1 MKVLVTGAAGSIGRT
16 LVRGLPE
23 LGHEVRGLDLVDGPP
38 DAFALGRVT
47 GDCLDPAVADEAVA
61 GMDAVV
67 HLAGNPNE
75 ASLPESLESH
85 VQTTGRLLEAMLTHG
100 VGRMAYASSNHAVGH
115 TPYADLLTTGVRP
128 RPDTHYGVAKA
139 AAEALLSLYADRR
152 GISSVAM
159 RIGSFRERPT
169 SIRELSTWLS
179 PGDAVRMADAALR
192 SPKPGFH
199 VLYGISA
206 NTRAWWDLGPGRA
219 LGYDPQD
226 DAETY
231 ADDVKPSP
239 GDADE
244 NAYVGGPHVSQLEL
258 PPAF

>member
-23 LGHEVRGLDLVDGPP
+23 RGHEVRGLDLVDGP
-38 DAFALGRVT
+38 ALPLGWVT
-47 GDCLDPAVADEAVA
+47 GDCLDPAVADEAVS
-61 GMDAVV
+61 GVDAVI
-67 HLAGNPNE
+67 HLAGNPDE

-85 VQTTGRLLEAMLTHG
+85 VHTTGRLLEAMLAHG

-115 TPYADLLTTGVRP
+115 TPRSDLLTVEERP
-128 RPDTHYGVAKA
+128 RPDTYYGVAKA

-152 GISSVAM
+152 GISSVAL

-169 SIRELSTWLS
+169 STRELSTWLS
-179 PGDAVRMADAALR
+179 PGDAVRMVDAAIR
-192 SPKPGFH
+192 TPERGFH

-206 NTRAWWDLGPGRA
+206 NTRAWWDLGAGRA

-226 DAETY
+226 DAEAY
-231 ADDVKPSP
+231 AHDVTPGP
-239 GDADE
+239 GDEAE
-244 NAYVGGPHVSQLEL
+244 NAYVGGPHVSQLQL

>member
-38 DAFALGRVT
+38 CALGWVT
-47 GDCLDPAVADEAVA
+47 GNCLDPAVADEAVS
-61 GMDAVV
+61 GVDAVV

-75 ASLPESLESH
+75 TPLPESLESH
-85 VQTTGRLLEAMLTHG
+85 VHTTARLLEAMLAHG
-100 VGRMAYASSNHAVGH
+100 VTRMAYASSNHAVGH
-115 TPYADLLTTGVRP
+115 TPNGDLLTVGARP
-128 RPDTHYGVAKA
+128 RPDTYYGVAKA

-152 GISSVAM
+152 GISSVAL

-169 SIRELSTWLS
+169 STRELSTWLS
-179 PGDAVRMADAALR
+179 PGDAVRMADAAIR
-192 SPKPGFH
+192 SPESGFH

-219 LGYDPQD
+219 LGYVPQD

-231 ADDVKPSP
+231 ADAVTPSP
-239 GDADE
+239 GDDAE
-244 NAYVGGPHVSQLEL
+244 NAYVGGPHVSKLQLR
-258 PPAF
+258 PAF

>member
-1 MKVLVTGAAGSIGRT
+1 MKVLVTGAGGRIGRT

-23 LGHEVRGLDLVDGPP
+23 LGHEVRGLDLVDDPGTC
-38 DAFALGRVT
+38 ALGWVT
-47 GDCLDPAVADEAVA
+47 GDCLDPAVADEAVS
-61 GMDAVV
+61 GVDAVV

-75 ASLPESLESH
+75 APLPESLESH
-85 VQTTGRLLEAMLTHG
+85 VHTTARLLEAMLAHG
-100 VGRMAYASSNHAVGH
+100 VGRMVYASSNHAVGH
-115 TPYADLLTTGVRP
+115 TPRGDLLTADVRP
-128 RPDTHYGVAKA
+128 RPDTYYGVAKA

-152 GISSVAM
+152 DISSVAL

-169 SIRELSTWLS
+169 SVRELSTWLS
-179 PGDAVRMADAALR
+179 PGDAVRMADAAVR
-192 SPKPGFH
+192 SSEPGFH

-226 DAETY
+226 DAESY
-231 ADDVKPSP
+231 ADAVTP
-239 GDADE
+239 GPDDAAE
-244 NAYVGGPHVSQLEL
+244 NAYVGGPLVSQLQL

>member
-23 LGHEVRGLDLVDGPP
+23 LGHEVRGLDLADGPDLP
-38 DAFALGRVT
+38 LGWVT
-47 GDCLDPAVADEAVA
+47 GDCLDPAVAAEAVS
-61 GMDAVV
+61 GVDAVV

-75 ASLPESLESH
+75 APLPESLESH
-85 VQTTGRLLEAMLTHG
+85 VHTTGRLLEAMVAHG
-100 VGRMAYASSNHAVGH
+100 VTRMAYASSNHAVGH
-115 TPYADLLTTGVRP
+115 TPAGEPLTVDARP
-128 RPDTHYGVAKA
+128 RPDTYYGVAKA

-152 GISSVAM
+152 GISSVAL
-159 RIGSFRERPT
+159 RIGSFRERP
-169 SIRELSTWLS
+169 SSVRELSTWLS
-179 PGDAVRMADAALR
+179 PGDAVRMVDAAI
-192 SPKPGFH
+192 STTEPGFH

-206 NTRAWWDLGPGRA
+206 NTRAWWDLDAGRA

-231 ADDVKPSP
+231 ADQVTPGP
-239 GDADE
+239 GDEAE
-244 NAYVGGPHVSQLEL
+244 NAYVGGPHVSQLQL

>member
-16 LVRGLPE
+16 RVRGLPD
-23 LGHEVRGLDLVDGPP
+23 LGHELRGLDLVDGP
-38 DAFALGRVT
+38 ALPLGWIT
-47 GDCLDPAVADEAVA
+47 GDCLDPAVADEAVS
-61 GMDAVV
+61 GVDAVI

-75 ASLPESLESH
+75 TSLPDSLESH
-85 VQTTGRLLEAMLTHG
+85 VHTTGRLLEAMLAHG
-100 VGRMAYASSNHAVGH
+100 VSRMAYASSNHAVGH
-115 TPYADLLTTGVRP
+115 TPRSDLLTADARP
-128 RPDTHYGVAKA
+128 RPDTYYGVAKA

-152 GISSVAM
+152 GITAVAL

-179 PGDAVRMADAALR
+179 PGDAVHMAAAAVQ
-192 SPKPGFH
+192 PAQPGFH

-231 ADDVKPSP
+231 ADAVTP
-239 GDADE
+239 GPDDAAQ
-244 NAYVGGPHVSQLEL
+244 NAYVGGPHVSQLQL